1 MEDIRIR
8 NLDEMCKELNELS
21 KNIKQTKETVT
32 ISLER
37 YNEYLR
43 NKSKLEKIYEE
54 IKPLQ
59 RLIEQPNFN
68 IKDCFHEELYK
79 LYEKIILN

>member
-1 MEDIRIR
+1 MEDIRII
-8 NLDEMCKELNELS
+8 NLDKMCEELNELS

-43 NKSKLEKIYEE
+43 NKSKLEKIHEE
-54 IKPLQ
+54 IEPLQ
-59 RLIEQPNFN
+59 RLIKQPNFDT
-68 IKDCFHEELYK
+68 KDCFHEELYK
-79 LYEKIILN
+79 LYEKIY